1 MSEKAE
7 EKGTEL
13 RLIDYLSIFYGYKK
27 FIIWFTLGFTVLT
40 IFIVFFVMDPIFY
53 SYSTVKTTSKSG
65 DISSLIGGAGLTGM
79 DFGELAGGGAV
90 YKELALYDN
99 ILTSRR
105 ALEEFIIKF
114 NIIEEEKFKYMF
126 DALKYVRE
134 NVIELKKDK
143 IAGTMEIGAYD
154 KDPKKAKEMVEYL
167 VNTLNKINIE
177 LNVLNAKNNREFIE
191 TRYNLAKE
199 DLKKSEDSLKSF
211 QDVFGVAPDAQ
222 IKAASQ
228 VGIQLEIEIKSEEV
242 KLEIMKKILAGDQ
255 PEIKQQTEKINLL
268 KAQLNKMR
276 SESSTDDLLALK
288 GKPDIAINYLRLARN
303 IEIQAKIVT
312 FLLPMYE
319 QAKIEE
325 NRETPSVIV
334 LDYPFE
340 PDKKVKP
347 KRLTITVVV
356 FLIALLSSA
365 GISVISEKWKI
376 YRNYLK
382 TK

>member
-7 EKGTEL
+7 EKGSEL
-13 RLIDYLSIFYGYKK
+13 SLVDYLNIFYEYKK
-27 FIIWFTLGFTVLT
+27 FIFWFTIGFTILT
-40 IFIVFFVMDPIFY
+40 IFMVFFVMDPIFY
-53 SYSTVKTTSKSG
+53 SYATVKTTSKSG

-79 DFGELAGGGAV
+79 DFGELAGGGSV

-105 ALEEFIIKF
+105 ALEELIIKF
-114 NIIEEEKFKYMF
+114 HIIEEEKFKYMY

-154 KDPKKAKEMVEYL
+154 KDPKKAKEIVEYL

-199 DLKKSEDSLKSF
+199 DLKKSEDSLKEF
-211 QDVFGVAPDAQ
+211 QDIYGVAPDAQ

-228 VGIQLEIEIKSEEV
+228 IGIQLEVEIKSEEV
-242 KLEIMKKILAGDQ
+242 KLEIMKKILAPDQ
-255 PEIKQQTEKINLL
+255 PEIKQQNEKISLL

-276 SESSTDDLLALK
+276 SESSTDDLLTLK
-288 GKPDIAINYLRLARN
+288 GKPDVAINYLRLARN
-303 IEIQAKIVT
+303 IEIQTKIVT

-376 YRNYLK
+376 YRDYLK

>member
-1 MSEKAE
+1 MSDKKEDN
-7 EKGTEL
+7 GSEL
-13 RLIDYLSIFYGYKK
+13 RLIDYLNIFWGYRK
-27 FIIWFTLGFTVLT
+27 FIIWFTSVCTLVT
-40 IFIVFFVMDPIFY
+40 IFMVFFVMDPIFY
-53 SYSTVKTTSKSG
+53 SYATVKTTSKSG

-79 DFGELAGGGAV
+79 DFGELAGGGSV

-105 ALEEFIIKF
+105 ALEELIIKF
-114 NIIEEEKFKYMF
+114 NIIEEEKFKYMY

-154 KDPKKAKEMVEYL
+154 KDPKKAKEIVEYL
-167 VNTLNKINIE
+167 VGTLNKINIE

-191 TRYNLAKE
+191 SRYNLAKE
-199 DLKKSEDSLKSF
+199 DLKKSEDSLKAF
-211 QDVFGVAPDAQ
+211 QDIYGIAPDAQ

-228 VGIQLEIEIKSEEV
+228 VGIQLEVEIKSEEV
-242 KLEIMKKILAGDQ
+242 KLEIMKKILSNDQ

-268 KAQLNKMR
+268 KTQLNKMR
-276 SESSTDDLLALK
+276 SESSVDDLLALK
-288 GKPDIAINYLRLARN
+288 GKPDVAINFLRLARN
-303 IEIQAKIVT
+303 IEIQTKIVT

-319 QAKIEE
+319 QSKIEE
-325 NRETPSVIV
+325 NRVTPTVLV

-347 KRLTITVVV
+347 KRLTVTVVV

-365 GISVISEKWKI
+365 GISIISEKWKI
-376 YRNYLK
+376 YRNYLRLK
-382 TK
+382 

>member
-1 MSEKAE
+1 M
-7 EKGTEL
+7 
-13 RLIDYLSIFYGYKK
+13 
-27 FIIWFTLGFTVLT
+27 
-40 IFIVFFVMDPIFY
+40 
-53 SYSTVKTTSKSG
+53 
-65 DISSLIGGAGLTGM
+65 
-79 DFGELAGGGAV
+79 
-90 YKELALYDN
+90 
-99 ILTSRR
+99 
-105 ALEEFIIKF
+105 
-114 NIIEEEKFKYMF
+114 
-126 DALKYVRE
+126 
-134 NVIELKKDK
+134 
-143 IAGTMEIGAYD
+143 
-154 KDPKKAKEMVEYL
+154 
-167 VNTLNKINIE
+167 
-177 LNVLNAKNNREFIE
+177 LNAKNNREFIE

-199 DLKKSEDSLKSF
+199 DLKKSEDSLKAF
-211 QDVFGVAPDAQ
+211 QDIYGVAPDAQ

-228 VGIQLEIEIKSEEV
+228 IGIQLEVEIKSEEV
-242 KLEIMKKILAGDQ
+242 KLEIMKKILAPDQ
-255 PEIKQQTEKINLL
+255 PEIKQQNERINLL

-276 SESSTDDLLALK
+276 SESSTDDLLTLK
-288 GKPDIAINYLRLARN
+288 GKPDVAINYLRLARN
-303 IEIQAKIVT
+303 IEIQTKIVT

-376 YRNYLK
+376 YKNYLK

>member
-1 MSEKAE
+1 MPEKAE

-13 RLIDYLSIFYGYKK
+13 RLVDYLNIFYGYRK

-79 DFGELAGGGAV
+79 DFGELAGGGSV

-114 NIIEEEKFKYMF
+114 NIIEEEKFKYMH

-191 TRYNLAKE
+191 ARYNLAKE

-211 QDVFGVAPDAQ
+211 QDVYGVAPDAQ

-228 VGIQLEIEIKSEEV
+228 VGIQLEVEIKSEEV

-268 KAQLNKMR
+268 KTQLNKMR
-276 SESSTDDLLALK
+276 SENSTDDLLALK
-288 GKPDIAINYLRLARN
+288 GKPDVAINYLRLARN

>member
-1 MSEKAE
+1 MSEKTE
-7 EKGTEL
+7 DKGSGL
-13 RLIDYLSIFYGYKK
+13 RLIDYLNVFFRYRK
-27 FIIWFTLGFTVLT
+27 FILSFTLTLTAIT
-40 IFIVFFVMDPIFY
+40 IFVVFFVMDPIFY
-53 SYSTVKTTSKSG
+53 SYATVKTTSKSG

-79 DFGELAGGGAV
+79 DFGELAGGGSV

-99 ILTSRR
+99 ILNSRR
-105 ALEEFIIKF
+105 SLEELIVKF
-114 NIIEEEKFKYMF
+114 NIIEEEKFKYMY

-154 KDPKKAKEMVEYL
+154 KDPKRAKEMVEYL
-167 VNTLNKINIE
+167 VNSLNKINIE

-199 DLKKSEDSLKSF
+199 DLKKSEDSLKAF

-222 IKAASQ
+222 IKAAAQ
-228 VGIQLEIEIKSEEV
+228 IGVQLEVEIKSEEV
-242 KLEIMKKILAGDQ
+242 KLEIMKKILAPDQ
-255 PEIKQQTEKINLL
+255 PEVKQQVEKVNLL
-268 KAQLNKMR
+268 KAQLSKMKN
-276 SESSTDDLLALK
+276 ESSTEDMLALK
-288 GKPDIAINYLRLARN
+288 GKPDVAINYLRLVRN
-303 IEIQAKIVT
+303 IEIQSKIVT

-319 QAKIEE
+319 QSKIEE
-325 NRETPSVIV
+325 NRETPSVLI

-356 FLIALLSSA
+356 FLLALLSSA
-365 GISVISEKWKI
+365 GISVLSEKWKI
-376 YRNYLK
+376 YRNHLVSK
-382 TK
+382 